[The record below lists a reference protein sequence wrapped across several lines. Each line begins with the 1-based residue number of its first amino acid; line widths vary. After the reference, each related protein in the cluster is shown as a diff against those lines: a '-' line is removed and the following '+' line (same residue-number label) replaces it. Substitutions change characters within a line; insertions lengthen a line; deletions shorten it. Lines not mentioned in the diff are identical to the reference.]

1 MARDEPPVKAAYQLM
16 VPAEAVAAKLTVPVE
31 HLAAGVVEA
40 ILGMVFTVA
49 VTDVLAAVVHPF
61 SVAST

>member
-1 MARDEPPVKAAYQLM
+1 MARDEPPVKAAYQLI
-16 VPAEAVAAKLTVPVE
+16 VPAEPVAPSVTVPVE

>member
-1 MARDEPPVKAAYQLM
+1 MASDEPPVKAAYQLI
-16 VPAEAVAAKLTVPVE
+16 VPAEPVAPKLTVPVE

-40 ILGMVFTVA
+40 ILGIVFTVA
-49 VTDVLAAVVHPF
+49 TTLDLDVVVHPF